1 MNKNDQIRY
10 KNQTAARVFCSEK
23 TEKTVSFLT
32 VSQHEETD
40 GTPFAI

>member
-23 TEKTVSFLT
+23 TEKPLVF
-32 VSQHEETD
+32 
-40 GTPFAI
+40 